1 MPQPKRRKYNDEEM
15 NAPSTKRTRYEYDR
29 DFYSLPEYSKPIY
42 HHRYDLR
49 SIEQRKPVGY
59 YSQSSQVKTTQMCT
73 RSSNQSTIPLV
84 TRNAHS
90 YSISTLVPRCSNSS
104 TTSGQKGKQA
114 TRKKAVE
121 PPPST
126 SLVNL
131 RPRRKRKITQDEE
144 DVS

>member
-1 MPQPKRRKYNDEEM
+1 MSQRKRRNYEDEELS
-15 NAPSTKRTRYEYDR
+15 APSTKRTRYEYDR
-29 DFYSLPEYSKPIY
+29 DFYSLPQYSKPIY

-59 YSQSSQVKTTQMCT
+59 YSQSSQSVKTTQMCT

-90 YSISTLVPRCSNSS
+90 YSLSTIVPRCSNSS
-104 TTSGQKGKQA
+104 TASVQKGKQQA
-114 TRKKAVE
+114 LKKKVE
-121 PPPST
+121 APPST
-126 SLVNL
+126 SLANL
-131 RPRRKRKITQDEE
+131 RPRRKRKITQDE